1 MLAYPKCEL
10 AYLEFL
16 SVGDIVMIKAAL
28 LEQLKTSMR
37 EICKCFVRNGFAHWK
52 TKSSVLVDWNT
63 KSLVQ

>member
-10 AYLEFL
+10 AYLEFF

-37 EICKCFVRNGFAHWK
+37 EICKCFVRNGFAH
-52 TKSSVLVDWNT
+52 
-63 KSLVQ
+63 